1 MRYQVPQ
8 FIDVEDKLFGPLTFT
23 QFAYVVGG
31 VGAAFLIFQLW
42 GLLWAILIGGPIFAF
57 GLALAFIK
65 INSRPFIETV
75 RSAFYYSLS
84 SRLYLWR
91 KEEKKQKN
99 TTATPLDVTGQTT
112 PQTPKLTEGK
122 LKEIAWS
129 LDIKNSMYSDENEL
143 RQ

>member
-8 FIDVEDKLFGPLTFT
+8 FIDVEDKLFGQLTFS

-31 VGAAFLIFQLW
+31 VGGAFIMFQL
-42 GLLWAILIGGPIFAF
+42 GGVVLAVLIGGPILIF
-57 GLALAFIK
+57 GIALAFVR
-65 INSRPFIETV
+65 INSRPLIDTLQ
-75 RSAFYYSLS
+75 SAINYIIR

-91 KEEKKQKN
+91 KEEKKK
-99 TTATPLDVTGQTT
+99 TTSTQTLDSSDQRIPT
-112 PQTPKLTEGK
+112 TPKLTEGK

-129 LDIKNSMYSDENEL
+129 LDIKNSMYSNESEL

>member
-23 QFAYVVGG
+23 QFAYVIGG

-42 GLLWAILIGGPIFAF
+42 GFLLAVLIGGPILAF
-57 GLALAFIK
+57 GLALAFVK
-65 INSRPFIETV
+65 INNRPFIHV
-75 RSAFYYSLS
+75 VQSASNYFLN

-91 KEEKKQKN
+91 KEDKKKKARAQ
-99 TTATPLDVTGQTT
+99 TDLPQETALS
-112 PQTPKLTEGK
+112 TPKLTEGK
-122 LKEIAWS
+122 LKEIAWA
-129 LDIKNSMYSDENEL
+129 LDIKNSIYSNENEL